1 MTDKFCELGK
11 ESKYY
16 EKRNCLTVIACD
28 GVCYE
33 RALSEGKDI
42 MSINKEKLRPI
53 VRDISTTP
61 RSYILEDEDVTISCS
76 LERKQES
83 IKNILNNEGNE

>member
-11 ESKYY
+11 E
-16 EKRNCLTVIACD
+16 EMRV
-28 GVCYE
+28 
-33 RALSEGKDI
+33 KDI

-61 RSYILEDEDVTISCS
+61 RSYILEDEDVTISFS
-76 LERKQES
+76 LERKKES
-83 IKNILNNEGNE
+83 IKKILNNEGNE

>member
-1 MTDKFCELGK
+1 MRKGIVLP
-11 ESKYY
+11 
-16 EKRNCLTVIACD
+16 
-28 GVCYE
+28 
-33 RALSEGKDI
+33 EGKDI

-61 RSYILEDEDVTISCS
+61 RSYILEDEDVTISFS

-83 IKNILNNEGNE
+83 IKKILNNEGNE

>member
-1 MTDKFCELGK
+1 M
-11 ESKYY
+11 
-16 EKRNCLTVIACD
+16 
-28 GVCYE
+28 
-33 RALSEGKDI
+33 SEGKDI

-61 RSYILEDEDVTISCS
+61 RSYILEDEDVTISFS
-76 LERKQES
+76 SERKQES

>member
-1 MTDKFCELGK
+1 MRK
-11 ESKYY
+11 
-16 EKRNCLTVIACD
+16 
-28 GVCYE
+28 
-33 RALSEGKDI
+33 GKDI

-61 RSYILEDEDVTISCS
+61 RSYVLEDEDVTISCS

>member
-1 MTDKFCELGK
+1 M
-11 ESKYY
+11 
-16 EKRNCLTVIACD
+16 
-28 GVCYE
+28 
-33 RALSEGKDI
+33 SEGKDI

-61 RSYILEDEDVTISCS
+61 HSYILEDEDVTIPFS

-83 IKNILNNEGNE
+83 IKNILNNEGNEQSYNGSGGNDYEKNTDS

>member
-1 MTDKFCELGK
+1 MRIGKFRIETNCIALDDKE
-11 ESKYY
+11 
-16 EKRNCLTVIACD
+16 EKRRC
-28 GVCYE
+28 
-33 RALSEGKDI
+33 ALSEGKDI

-61 RSYILEDEDVTISCS
+61 RSYILEDEDVTISFS

>member
-1 MTDKFCELGK
+1 M
-11 ESKYY
+11 
-16 EKRNCLTVIACD
+16 
-28 GVCYE
+28 
-33 RALSEGKDI
+33 SEGKDI

-61 RSYILEDEDVTISCS
+61 RSYILEDEDVTIFFS